1 MEKAGQKTRDIR
13 FFSQKNGQMLCLH
26 SRSARDYAKYLEEQA
41 WVERYETGQ
50 PLDQDLYTHVSSVRI
65 RGAYFQVSW
74 VSDFLIYFAD
84 GRKGIRE
91 LVTADGLRRK
101 NVIEKLEFSRRY
113 WAATDIDEWKIV
125 LIQEVT
131 P

>member
-1 MEKAGQKTRDIR
+1 MKKTGQKTRDIR

-50 PLDQDLYTHVSSVRI
+50 PLDQNLYSHVSSVGI

-91 LVTADGLRRK
+91 LVTADDLRRK

-125 LIQEVT
+125 LIQEGT

>member
-50 PLDQDLYTHVSSVRI
+50 SLDQ
-65 RGAYFQVSW
+65 
-74 VSDFLIYFAD
+74 
-84 GRKGIRE
+84 E
-91 LVTADGLRRK
+91 L
-101 NVIEKLEFSRRY
+101 
-113 WAATDIDEWKIV
+113 
-125 LIQEVT
+125 
-131 P
+131 